1 MPASVRPGKPSTDFP
16 ASSASARADERAV
29 HVIHSSLFR
38 PVLFAGAEPPV
49 VIVETCVVFALLFVV
64 GIHLVTIA
72 IALFWLTV
80 VHSAMVWVAKQ
91 EPQMT
96 GLYVRTLS
104 ARDFYA
110 PHARAY
116 VPTPSPR
123 PSIPVWR

>member
-1 MPASVRPGKPSTDFP
+1 MRPDKGGLGNG
-16 ASSASARADERAV
+16 SAVETRVDHRSAHA
-29 HVIHSSLFR
+29 IHTSLIR
-38 PVLFAGAEPPV
+38 PVLLAGAEPAV

-80 VHSAMVWVAKQ
+80 VHSVMVWVAKQ

-96 GLYVRTLS
+96 ALYVRSLS

-110 PHARAY
+110 PHARAH
-116 VPTPSPR
+116 VPTPTSR
-123 PSIPVWR
+123 PAIPALR

>member
-1 MPASVRPGKPSTDFP
+1 MSLAMHSARPSGDYRETG
-16 ASSASARADERAV
+16 ASARADERAA

-38 PVLFAGAEPPV
+38 PVLFAGAEPAV

-72 IALFWLTV
+72 IAAFWLTA
-80 VHSAMVWVAKQ
+80 VHGVMVWVAKQ

-96 GLYVRTLS
+96 SLYVRTLS
-104 ARDFYA
+104 ARDFYS
-110 PHARAY
+110 PHARAN

-123 PSIPVWR
+123 PSIPVWH

>member
-1 MPASVRPGKPSTDFP
+1 M
-16 ASSASARADERAV
+16 RADKGRLGNDSATETRVDHRSA
-29 HVIHSSLFR
+29 HAIHTSLIR
-38 PVLFAGAEPPV
+38 PVLLAGAEPAV

-80 VHSAMVWVAKQ
+80 VHSVMVWVAKQ

-96 GLYVRTLS
+96 ALYVRSLS

-110 PHARAY
+110 PLARAN
-116 VPTPSPR
+116 VQTPASQPA
-123 PSIPVWR
+123 IPALR